1 MIGRQLTL
9 GNDQRSPNHQQNR
22 MNQNVQTK
30 HSPPT
35 FVGAISEAIV
45 AYPFATNGSAIPLAG
60 GTLGPPTAS
69 AICGMNPTEKF
80 KVQPIAWVESAPFA
94 VEVKLDF
101 QAAGA
106 QKTGKE

>member
-1 MIGRQLTL
+1 
-9 GNDQRSPNHQQNR
+9 

-30 HSPPT
+30 NSPPT
-35 FVGAISEAIV
+35 FFGAMTEAIV
-45 AYPFATNGSAIPLAG
+45 AHPFATDGSTISLTS
-60 GTLGPPTAS
+60 GTLGTAAAS

-94 VEVKLDF
+94 VEVKFDF